1 MVTMDED
8 AAIKQ
13 LFSRYSGNGSTADA
27 IHDAVAEGILSRT
40 LPPGWRLGEERLATL
55 FSVSRTPVREALMRL
70 ESESLAARN
79 RRSGLVVANV
89 TAEQILEI
97 YVIREALDGVAARQA
112 AHFHS
117 PVDVA
122 ALKRLNEALGEASA
136 AGAWDQMAQL
146 NVEFHTA
153 LARAS
158 RNEMLQRFVDQVHQA
173 VRRFQRTTFSSPG
186 RAARPCRSTSR
197 SSRPS
202 SDRTRQARRQ
212 RRGSTCS
219 MRWPRAWPWSS
230 SATDPLSRRPQSC
243 APGLLCA
250 TVYD

>member
-1 MVTMDED
+1 MNED
-8 AAIKQ
+8 AAVKR
-13 LFSRYSGNGSTADA
+13 LFARYAGQGSTADA
-27 IHDAVAEGILSRT
+27 IHDAVAEGILSRI
-40 LPPGWRLGEERLATL
+40 LPAGWRLGEERLASL

-79 RRSGLVVANV
+79 RRSGLVVADV

-117 PVDVA
+117 PVDIA
-122 ALKRLNEALGEASA
+122 ALERVNDALA
-136 AGAWDQMAQL
+136 AAAAEGAYERMAAL

-186 RAARPCRSTSR
+186 RADEAVKEHVAIIEAVKRQDELGAEEAARGHMRR
-197 SSRPS
+197 ALA
-202 SDRTRQARRQ
+202 TRMAMELER
-212 RRGSTCS
+212 
-219 MRWPRAWPWSS
+219 
-230 SATDPLSRRPQSC
+230 D
-243 APGLLCA
+243 
-250 TVYD
+250 

>member
-1 MVTMDED
+1 MLAPPATELQLEGRVMVTMDED

-173 VRRFQRTTFSSPG
+173 VRRFQRTTFSAPG
-186 RAARPCRSTSR
+186 RADEAVREHVAIIDAVERQDEAGAETAAREHM
-197 SSRPS
+197 
-202 SDRTRQARRQ
+202 QHALAARMAMELER
-212 RRGSTCS
+212 
-219 MRWPRAWPWSS
+219 
-230 SATDPLSRRPQSC
+230 D
-243 APGLLCA
+243 
-250 TVYD
+250 